1 MAEFVSPF
9 DTDLF
14 MTNQVAVRVA
24 IGLSRVPHT
33 SGMGGLLAF
42 ACKSEG
48 GSLSLESSFSKPLS

>member
-14 MTNQVAVRVA
+14 MTNQGGRES
-24 IGLSRVPHT
+24 GHRPVPGAAHLR
-33 SGMGGLLAF
+33 MGGLLAF

-48 GSLSLESSFSKPLS
+48 GSLSFEASLLNR